1 MLTGWDRDFV
11 SLDAA
16 SMQTCLLPALLLLL
30 TVPTADAHSTSRPSV
45 LLIFDDLDWRDLGCQ
60 GSSWYQTPQI
70 DAFARTGLRLTQ
82 AYSACA
88 VCSPSLAAVL
98 TGRTPARLLLT
109 DWLPSSRWNPAAK
122 LREGRLVRGLPVEER
137 TLAEVP
143 RGAGYRTACIGKWHP
158 GSEPF
163 SLPEH
168 HGFDF
173 NIGGNAHGAPGSH
186 FFPWEGNWKIPGTG
200 QKANWNVVPDGRPSE
215 YLTDRLTDRLTDEA
229 VKFIHKNREQPF
241 FLYLSHYAVHTPL
254 EAKPEKQR
262 DMLRYRKR
270 SDRDGRSMRR
280 WWKALMKAWGECWQR
295 SIRLMSRVRRL

>member
-1 MLTGWDRDFV
+1 
-11 SLDAA
+11 
-16 SMQTCLLPALLLLL
+16 MQTCLLPALLLLL

-163 SLPEH
+163 SLPDLTSTSAAMRMELPVVISSL
-168 HGFDF
+168 GRATGKF
-173 NIGGNAHGAPGSH
+173 PG
-186 FFPWEGNWKIPGTG
+186 PVKRPTGTCCRMADP
-200 QKANWNVVPDGRPSE
+200 ANTSPIDSPM
-215 YLTDRLTDRLTDEA
+215 
-229 VKFIHKNREQPF
+229 
-241 FLYLSHYAVHTPL
+241 
-254 EAKPEKQR
+254 KP
-262 DMLRYRKR
+262 
-270 SDRDGRSMRR
+270 
-280 WWKALMKAWGECWQR
+280 
-295 SIRLMSRVRRL
+295 